1 MKFIYQSLSF
11 IHSLIQ
17 QRHDVKEGVQQLVK
31 YVTKVFSGKQ
41 LLGMHIIHVET
52 VHALIKPFECQTC
65 GKCFGLNGHLRSN
78 TCSQFKELSKLINV
92 NLVAKVMARRELW
105 KTMSKQFM
113 KISYCSFVTYVT
125 TNLGKEMIWKCI
137 WKQFLNK

>member
-1 MKFIYQSLSF
+1 MKFIYQFLSF

-17 QRHDVKEGVQQLVK
+17 QSHDVKEGVQRLVK
-31 YVTKVFSGKQ
+31 YGSKVFSGKQ

-78 TCSQFKELSKLINV
+78 TCSQFMESSKLINV
-92 NLVAKVMARRELW
+92 NLVAAKVMARREL
-105 KTMSKQFM
+105 
-113 KISYCSFVTYVT
+113 
-125 TNLGKEMIWKCI
+125 
-137 WKQFLNK
+137 